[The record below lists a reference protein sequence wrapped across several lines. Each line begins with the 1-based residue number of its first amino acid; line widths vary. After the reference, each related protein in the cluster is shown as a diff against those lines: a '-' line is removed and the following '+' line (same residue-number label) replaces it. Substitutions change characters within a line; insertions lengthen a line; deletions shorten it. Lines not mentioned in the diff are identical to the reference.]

1 MRKNFLLDTF
11 DPEKERVPTG
21 LADGMDRLDD
31 SGVATAKSNARQ
43 FLRLG
48 QPLKIAAACRR
59 ILDYGRG
66 AG

>member
-11 DPEKERVPTG
+11 DPEKERVLTG
-21 LADGMDRLDD
+21 LADGMDKLDD
-31 SGVATAKSNARQ
+31 RGVATAQSNARQ

-48 QPLKIAAACRR
+48 QPPKIASACRR
-59 ILDYGRG
+59 ILDYERG